1 MKTMKMS
8 GEVSRV
14 AENRVAGKIKDGWNY
29 CPKSEWKKIHNP
41 KPSKPAT
48 IEKSEKSE
56 KSEKNE
62 SDKEKSAKSKY
73 SRKKRS

>member
-1 MKTMKMS
+1 MKTMKSIS
-8 GEVSRV
+8 GDISRV

-48 IEKSEKSE
+48 IEKF
-56 KSEKNE
+56 EKNE

>member
-56 KSEKNE
+56 KNE

>member
-48 IEKSEKSE
+48 IEKSEK
-56 KSEKNE
+56 NE
-62 SDKEKSAKSKY
+62 SDKEKSAKSEY